1 MKKIIA
7 VSLIVALLV
16 IGAGTVLAGGDQVQ
30 MRNPDF
36 LPGSDHNTISH
47 CFQGEVSNK

>member
-7 VSLIVALLV
+7 IIIIVGVLV
-16 IGAGTVLAGGDQVQ
+16 IGAGTALAGGDQVQ

-47 CFQGEVSNK
+47 CFQGISSNQ